1 MPRTY
6 KTLRRLINWGLE
18 VYFVDIQSSGEENI
32 PASGP
37 VIFAANHPNSIMD
50 TMLLGTR
57 TSRQVHY
64 MARSGLFKNP
74 LVAMLF
80 NKCGV
85 IPLYRASDGGDMS
98 QNKSS
103 FDRAFETLEQGRALG
118 IFPEGQNSQERRV
131 LKVKTGTARI
141 ALGAEARND
150 FKLGV
155 KIIPVGLNFQDR
167 DQSFSSVL
175 LSFGEPIDARQ
186 WAQQWEEDDRE
197 AVRSLTA
204 EVQQGIES
212 QTVHIEHK
220 LALQLSTHLLEISG
234 GKLLDGLAAEDD
246 QLRVL
251 IPTNDERNTGLR
263 KELFDQL
270 RSVSRKPNLARTMG
284 THQVLAD
291 AIEHFVEHAPA
302 RVATLHSA
310 MIKYR
315 DHLAQVSLRHDFGR
329 RHPSRLSSR
338 KDGVR
343 LTLYAILFGPVAFF
357 GLIHNFAPYQAT
369 RFAAL
374 RAPDEAIRAMTAFVS
389 GAALFGAWYSLF
401 AWLLLRAS
409 SETWFIAAY
418 LGAMF
423 VSGFFFLRYYS
434 TVTALRNRILA
445 RTLFR
450 TRRNLINTLLTQ
462 RGRLLTEAHALL
474 EDYVTAGGAIN
485 HIGEEPTS
493 AATE

>member
-6 KTLRRLINWGLE
+6 KTLRQLINWGLE

-32 PASGP
+32 PTSGP

-57 TSRQVHY
+57 TSRHVHY

-80 NKCGV
+80 DKCGV
-85 IPLYRASDGGDMS
+85 IPLYRASDGGDMN
-98 QNKSS
+98 QNRSS
-103 FDRAFETLEQGRALG
+103 FDRAFEILERGRALG

-150 FKLGV
+150 FELGV

-175 LSFGEPIDARQ
+175 LSFGAPIDARK
-186 WAQQWEEDDRE
+186 WAQRWREDDRE

-204 EVQQGIES
+204 EIQQGIES

-234 GKLLDGLAAEDD
+234 GKLLDRLANEDE

-263 KELFDQL
+263 RELFDQL
-270 RSVSRKPNLARTMG
+270 RSVNRKPNLAKTMG

-291 AIEHFVEHAPA
+291 AIEHFIEHAPA
-302 RVATLHSA
+302 RIAALHSA

-315 DHLAQVSLRHDFGR
+315 DHLDQVSLRHDFGR
-329 RHPSRLSSR
+329 RHPSKLSSR
-338 KDGVR
+338 RDGVR

-389 GAALFGAWYSLF
+389 GAVFFGAWYALF
-401 AWLLLRAS
+401 AWSLWRSGA
-409 SETWFIAAY
+409 EVWFLSTY

-423 VSGFFFLRYYS
+423 VSGFFFLRYYR
-434 TVTALRNRILA
+434 TVIALRNRLLA

-450 TRRNLINTLLTQ
+450 TKRNLINTLLTQ
-462 RGRLLTEAHALL
+462 RERLLAEARALL
-474 EDYVTAGGAIN
+474 DDYVTSGGAIH
-485 HIGEEPTS
+485 HIGEEPARALS
-493 AATE
+493 D